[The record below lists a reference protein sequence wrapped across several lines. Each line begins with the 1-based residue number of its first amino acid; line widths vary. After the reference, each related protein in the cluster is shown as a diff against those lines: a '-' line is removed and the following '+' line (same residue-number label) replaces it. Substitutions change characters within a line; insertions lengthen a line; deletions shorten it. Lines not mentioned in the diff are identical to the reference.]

1 MTTYKNATKEKTRF
15 LVWDHA
21 VESLTTKREDSRI
34 LNKSYVK
41 NLWQYCFQDYIIK
54 YGFALDSKNAYLQNW
69 LSFSDICYSTKTPQ
83 DLKIA
88 FFCGPEPEND
98 VDHLIRLGVR
108 IENIYAFEGNS
119 KLFTEA
125 MKSLNE
131 TYPTLKIFNGQIQD
145 FVKANFLTFDIIYL
159 DFTKS
164 LLDNAT
170 FQVFCDIIDSNSL
183 SNLGIIAINTCY
195 PEKNQDNI
203 QFLTNYFYFQEF
215 IEYSVLKEENDINE
229 EDNSGRFIENCEC
242 YGYDIFK
249 TKELVD
255 TNFEGAYSAFQTSL
269 IINYTNHIKPFWCA
283 LNKKFIR
290 ERLLDISPD
299 KLERFGSFPE
309 FQKEVGKVQSID
321 DILQMFYSNYE
332 SSVYLEPYSYSL
344 YHFIHSIK
352 EGSNSSWKNFF
363 SQKGSGNYNR
373 EQAIISFYCFLDSV
387 SQSGIE
393 YLSDTFKDEISNIHN
408 NLVGAEEGLFCDVPM
423 IHLWLELAIYQLGY
437 PYHQNTKNHKR
448 YSYIAKT
455 NKMCLDIFTFDQ
467 CRALYDWLPMV
478 EYYGSD
484 LKILERQI
492 MTRIC
497 MDSIKKHNL
506 HILGKLY
513 FGAALIGLYEREWAI
528 NHYFMDRQ
536 YLNK

>member
-1 MTTYKNATKEKTRF
+1 MK
-15 LVWDHA
+15 V
-21 VESLTTKREDSRI
+21 
-34 LNKSYVK
+34 
-41 NLWQYCFQDYIIK
+41 
-54 YGFALDSKNAYLQNW
+54 
-69 LSFSDICYSTKTPQ
+69 
-83 DLKIA
+83 A

-98 VDHLIRLGVR
+98 VDHLIRLGIR

-119 KLFTEA
+119 KLFTKA
-125 MKSLNE
+125 IKSLNE

-164 LLDNAT
+164 LLDNTT
-170 FQVFCDIIDSNSL
+170 FQVFCDIVDSNSL
-183 SNLGIIAINTCY
+183 SSLGIIAINTCY
-195 PEKNQDNI
+195 PEKTQENI
-203 QFLTNYFYFQEF
+203 EFLANYFYSQEF
-215 IEYSVLKEENDINE
+215 IEYSALKDESNIDE

-249 TKELVD
+249 TRELIEI
-255 TNFEGAYSAFQTSL
+255 NFEGAYSAFQTSL

-290 ERLLDISPD
+290 ERLLNISPEKLDIYDNFPD
-299 KLERFGSFPE
+299 KLKGIKSL
-309 FQKEVGKVQSID
+309 D
-321 DILQMFYSNYE
+321 DFFDICFSNYAGNIML
-332 SSVYLEPYSYSL
+332 SPSSYSL
-344 YHFIHSIK
+344 YHFTYSIRGNNAW
-352 EGSNSSWKNFF
+352 ENYF
-363 SQKGSGNYNR
+363 SQKGAGNYTR
-373 EQAIISFYCFLDSV
+373 KQAIIAFYCFLDSIRE
-387 SQSGIE
+387 SGIE
-393 YLSDTFKDEISNIHN
+393 YLSDAFKTEISKIHS
-408 NLVGAEEGLFCDVPM
+408 NLIGAKEGLFCDIPM

-437 PYHQNTKNHKR
+437 PYHQNTKNHRR
-448 YSYIAKT
+448 YSYVAKT

-484 LKILERQI
+484 LKVLERQI

-513 FGAALIGLYEREWAI
+513 FGAALIGLYEREWSI